1 MSTDAFAPAAFPRL
15 GGSDHRADQERA
27 RRRGYAEGHAAGF
40 RVGAADADA
49 ARRVAEAELAERE
62 RARAA
67 DVTAAVAALH
77 AAARSLAAR
86 EAELESAAT
95 SQVHSHAIDL
105 AELIIAAELS
115 DAGAS
120 AAAAARR
127 ALSATDAAAVRRLR
141 LHPDDLRV
149 LSAEAG
155 DDISGLTLV
164 PDENLTRGDAVAV
177 LEHGVIDAR
186 VGTALDRAR
195 RAVAEAAP

>member
-1 MSTDAFAPAAFPRL
+1 M
-15 GGSDHRADQERA
+15 
-27 RRRGYAEGHAAGF
+27 
-40 RVGAADADA
+40 
-49 ARRVAEAELAERE
+49 
-62 RARAA
+62 
-67 DVTAAVAALH
+67 
-77 AAARSLAAR
+77 
-86 EAELESAAT
+86 
-95 SQVHSHAIDL
+95 HSHAIDL

-155 DDISGLTLV
+155 DDIPGLTLV
-164 PDENLTRGDAVAV
+164 PDETLTRGDAVAV